1 MYIHIC
7 DRLSFCEQGMKQKM
21 LFTIILLEKLTE
33 TYPNLDKYTL
43 GETKLQLYKTMMKI
57 HTKE

>member
-1 MYIHIC
+1 
-7 DRLSFCEQGMKQKM
+7 MKQKM